1 MRCRKA
7 SKVYKLL
14 FWAQVASVW
23 SPSWA
28 KRRKGFKGATSAQRS
43 NLYTDEAFHT
53 EYIRYSEYRIELF
66 HTTWHFRMFHS
77 VTEKFHS
84 VTEKFHSV
92 IEKFHSVTEKCPALL
107 ASVTEKFHSVTEKIF
122 RYTRNFSVTLGLESH
137 YIECVEKRTW
147 CDRKVLGKAIVC
159 GKNSKHLTAY
169 PANFKIRSS
178 LTLLNLGLRIFFLS
192 SLMKSTLVVLHS

>member
-28 KRRKGFKGATSAQRS
+28 KRSEGFKGATSAQRS

-107 ASVTEKFHSVTEKIF
+107 ASVTEKFHSVTENFF

-147 CDRKVLGKAIVC
+147 CDRKVLGKAMVC
-159 GKNSKHLTAY
+159 GKWINWLFVDFCKFCTNSKT
-169 PANFKIRSS
+169 NFS
-178 LTLLNLGLRIFFLS
+178 
-192 SLMKSTLVVLHS
+192 

>member
-1 MRCRKA
+1 MALCYLQKQELTIFYIRSIGMRCRKA

-28 KRRKGFKGATSAQRS
+28 KRSKGFKGATSAQRS

-107 ASVTEKFHSVTEKIF
+107 ASVTEKPFLHSMEKKSTKVDFSPISCKKAPF
-122 RYTRNFSVTLGLESH
+122 YTRNGHF
-137 YIECVEKRTW
+137 
-147 CDRKVLGKAIVC
+147 
-159 GKNSKHLTAY
+159 
-169 PANFKIRSS
+169 
-178 LTLLNLGLRIFFLS
+178 
-192 SLMKSTLVVLHS
+192 

>member
-28 KRRKGFKGATSAQRS
+28 KQSKGFKGATSAQRS

-84 VTEKFHSV
+84 VTEKF
-92 IEKFHSVTEKCPALL
+92 
-107 ASVTEKFHSVTEKIF
+107 F

-159 GKNSKHLTAY
+159 GKNLNKLTRLATQIIWL
-169 PANFKIRSS
+169 PNKPWINF
-178 LTLLNLGLRIFFLS
+178 LNWLAVWI
-192 SLMKSTLVVLHS
+192 

>member
-1 MRCRKA
+1 M
-7 SKVYKLL
+7 
-14 FWAQVASVW
+14 
-23 SPSWA
+23 
-28 KRRKGFKGATSAQRS
+28 
-43 NLYTDEAFHT
+43 YTDEAFHT

-92 IEKFHSVTEKCPALL
+92 IEKFLSVTEKCPALL
-107 ASVTEKFHSVTEKIF
+107 ASVTEKFHSVTEKFF
-122 RYTRNFSVTLGLESH
+122 RCTRNFSVTLGLESH

-159 GKNSKHLTAY
+159 GK
-169 PANFKIRSS
+169 
-178 LTLLNLGLRIFFLS
+178 
-192 SLMKSTLVVLHS
+192 V

>member
-28 KRRKGFKGATSAQRS
+28 KRSEGFKGATSAQRS

-92 IEKFHSVTEKCPALL
+92 IEKFRSVTEKCPALL

-147 CDRKVLGKAIVC
+147 CDRKVLGKAMVC
-159 GKNSKHLTAY
+159 GKNC
-169 PANFKIRSS
+169 FKVLVI
-178 LTLLNLGLRIFFLS
+178 NQFLRIRITNCWTYKS
-192 SLMKSTLVVLHS
+192 SI

>member
-1 MRCRKA
+1 MHFANCISLNSSGTSALCQTSHTVEITIFYIRSIGMRCRKA

-28 KRRKGFKGATSAQRS
+28 KRSEGFKGATSAQRS

-107 ASVTEKFHSVTEKIF
+107 ASVTEKFHSVTENFF

-147 CDRKVLGKAIVC
+147 CDRKVFGNAMVC
-159 GKNSKHLTAY
+159 GNSC
-169 PANFKIRSS
+169 PNS
-178 LTLLNLGLRIFFLS
+178 L
-192 SLMKSTLVVLHS
+192 

>member
-28 KRRKGFKGATSAQRS
+28 KRSEGFKGATSAQRS

-107 ASVTEKFHSVTEKIF
+107 ASVTEKFHSVTEKFF

-147 CDRKVLGKAIVC
+147 CDRKVLGNAMVC
-159 GKNSKHLTAY
+159 GKNICLKFLLLGSFLVINLKKPQSRKWSTCQS
-169 PANFKIRSS
+169 FKK
-178 LTLLNLGLRIFFLS
+178 LL
-192 SLMKSTLVVLHS
+192 

>member
-1 MRCRKA
+1 M
-7 SKVYKLL
+7 
-14 FWAQVASVW
+14 
-23 SPSWA
+23 
-28 KRRKGFKGATSAQRS
+28 
-43 NLYTDEAFHT
+43 YTDEAFHT

-77 VTEKFHS
+77 VREKLYS

-107 ASVTEKFHSVTEKIF
+107 DSVTENFF

-159 GKNSKHLTAY
+159 GKILK
-169 PANFKIRSS
+169 K
-178 LTLLNLGLRIFFLS
+178 
-192 SLMKSTLVVLHS
+192 

>member
-1 MRCRKA
+1 
-7 SKVYKLL
+7 
-14 FWAQVASVW
+14 
-23 SPSWA
+23 
-28 KRRKGFKGATSAQRS
+28 
-43 NLYTDEAFHT
+43 
-53 EYIRYSEYRIELF
+53 
-66 HTTWHFRMFHS
+66 MFHS

-107 ASVTEKFHSVTEKIF
+107 ASVTEKFRSVTEKIF

-159 GKNSKHLTAY
+159 GKFES
-169 PANFKIRSS
+169 
-178 LTLLNLGLRIFFLS
+178 RIFFLS
-192 SLMKSTLVVLHS
+192 VYVNHTFIFSIDKVTLKI